1 MNAEPQVCSLPV
13 MLIPVTLREVR
24 MKDEHIGAVVLDQSA
39 IQSGVAKV
47 AAQLNKDFAEAVI
60 ITVVP
65 GGILYT
71 ADLTRQLEFPVKM
84 DYISCPH
91 TPGERSNSSQ
101 IVFHNNID
109 LHDKDV
115 ILIDDAIESGGT
127 MKRLVEYIKE
137 HHSPRSV
144 SVAIL
149 FVKPGRV
156 EIHAKQYYAYE
167 MLNDDLLIGYGMPW
181 DNKYRNLPYVAKLT
195 LTAQTDTTE

>member
-1 MNAEPQVCSLPV
+1 M
-13 MLIPVTLREVR
+13 
-24 MKDEHIGAVVLDQSA
+24 
-39 IQSGVAKV
+39 
-47 AAQLNKDFAEAVI
+47 

-71 ADLTRQLEFPVKM
+71 ADLTRQLEFTVKM

-91 TPGERSNSSQ
+91 TPGDRSNNSR

-127 MKRLVEYIKE
+127 MKRLVEYIRQ

-156 EIHAKQYYAYE
+156 EIPVKQYYAYE

-195 LTAQTDTTE
+195 R